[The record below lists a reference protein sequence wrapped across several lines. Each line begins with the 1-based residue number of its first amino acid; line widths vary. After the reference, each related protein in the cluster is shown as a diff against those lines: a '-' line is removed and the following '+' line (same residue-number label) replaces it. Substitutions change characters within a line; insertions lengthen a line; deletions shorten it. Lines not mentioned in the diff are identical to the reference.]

1 MYNTAIG
8 ALSEVARRS
17 AHKRRHNC
25 MFYIG
30 MAYELKSKNENA
42 MLNYTLF
49 SKGGVQVS
57 DKLQPLKKSTKDTYI
72 AKFKEI

>member
-1 MYNTAIG
+1 
-8 ALSEVARRS
+8 
-17 AHKRRHNC
+17 

-72 AKFKEI
+72 AKFKKI